1 MKRMKCGILALLA
14 AVSMAVLTGCG
25 GGMTADDAKE
35 YAQAVLDAS
44 YKGEFDSYMELTDST
59 EEEAREMY
67 EGNVDTTMEV
77 VGFEELGVSEEMQAN
92 YRQLFLDMAKQA
104 KYSLGDVSEI
114 ENGYEIEVTVEPFT
128 GMSNLET
135 ELTDALMADLASVT
149 EIPSEEE
156 LNEMTMQKMYDLLS
170 EKVANPE
177 YGEAQTMTLRVTADS
192 DNVYSIPEE
201 DTTALDSAMFPSA

>member
-25 GGMTADDAKE
+25 GGMTADNAKE

>member
-1 MKRMKCGILALLA
+1 MKCGILALLA

>member
-77 VGFEELGVSEEMQAN
+77 VGFVELGVSEEMQAN

>member
-156 LNEMTMQKMYDLLS
+156 INEMTMQKMYDLLS

>member
-92 YRQLFLDMAKQA
+92 YRQPFLDMAKQA

>member
-77 VGFEELGVSEEMQAN
+77 VGFEEL
-92 YRQLFLDMAKQA
+92 
-104 KYSLGDVSEI
+104 
-114 ENGYEIEVTVEPFT
+114 
-128 GMSNLET
+128 
-135 ELTDALMADLASVT
+135 
-149 EIPSEEE
+149 
-156 LNEMTMQKMYDLLS
+156 
-170 EKVANPE
+170 
-177 YGEAQTMTLRVTADS
+177 
-192 DNVYSIPEE
+192 
-201 DTTALDSAMFPSA
+201 

>member
-67 EGNVDTTMEV
+67 EGDVDTTMEV

-114 ENGYEIEVTVEPFT
+114 ENGYDIEVTVEPFT